1 MCNLGSI
8 NLGRLVRNGAFDFAR
23 LGQIVRVAVPFL
35 DRVIDRNYYPTP
47 RTAASNARWR
57 PVGLGV
63 MGLQDVFFQLGLA
76 FDGDEA
82 RQLSQRIAE
91 EIYFHALWTS
101 TELAETSGAHETF
114 AETHAAQGRLQ
125 FDLWGAA
132 PSDPERWQ
140 PLRDRIARFG
150 LRNSLLVAVAPTA
163 TIASIAG
170 CYECIEPQVSNLF
183 KRETLSGEF
192 LQVNTYLVRELQRL
206 GLWDEAVRSR
216 IKAADGSVQDIDQ
229 IPPEV
234 KAVFRTAW
242 EIPMRSLIDMA
253 AERGAF
259 IDQSQSLNLFV
270 AAPTIGKLSSMYLHA
285 WKQGLKTTYYLR
297 SRPATRIAAA
307 TVPGAEAPVVP
318 IHAGPPPTPTPTPA
332 PTPTRWPA
340 PWKTPRPARYV
351 TDGARRKRDPRVPG
365 ADPWRPYPWRPC
377 RRPSGRAHMSAPA
390 RRDGRCL
397 TPASTSRSVRCATRS
412 FMTATERLSA
422 TRGLWRR
429 STSPTTWST
438 STAGSCPRNNDLVK
452 RLVAFFATGDSIVA
466 NNLVLNLY
474 RHINAPEAR
483 LYLSRQ
489 LFEEAVHVQFYLT
502 LLDTYLADEN
512 EQAEAFAA
520 VEHIPSIRAKA
531 QFCFRW
537 IDSLATVER
546 VESQD
551 DRRAFLLNLVC
562 FAACIEGLFFFAA
575 FAYVYFLRS
584 KGLLNGLA
592 SGTNWVF
599 RDESAHM
606 SFAFD
611 VIDTVRAEEPE
622 LFDTTFA
629 EQVTAMLAEAVEAE
643 TGFAEDI
650 LAEGVPGLSVAD
662 TRRYLEYVADQR
674 LVRLGLP
681 KRFGASNP
689 FGFMELQDVSELA
702 NFFERTVSAY
712 QVGVTGAVAFDE
724 EF

>member
-1 MCNLGSI
+1 MALIDNVTPVSLAPVPPAERASRHVGTSTTRRALLDPGLDLTLRPMRYPQFYDRYRAAI
-8 NLGRLVRNGAFDFAR
+8 RNTWTVEEVDLSDDLVD
-23 LGQIVRVAVPFL
+23 L
-35 DRVIDRNYYPTP
+35 DRRLLP
-47 RTAASNARWR
+47 A
-57 PVGLGV
+57 
-63 MGLQDVFFQLGLA
+63 
-76 FDGDEA
+76 E
-82 RQLSQRIAE
+82 QR
-91 EIYFHALWTS
+91 
-101 TELAETSGAHETF
+101 
-114 AETHAAQGRLQ
+114 
-125 FDLWGAA
+125 
-132 PSDPERWQ
+132 
-140 PLRDRIARFG
+140 
-150 LRNSLLVAVAPTA
+150 
-163 TIASIAG
+163 
-170 CYECIEPQVSNLF
+170 
-183 KRETLSGEF
+183 
-192 LQVNTYLVRELQRL
+192 
-206 GLWDEAVRSR
+206 
-216 IKAADGSVQDIDQ
+216 
-229 IPPEV
+229 
-234 KAVFRTAW
+234 
-242 EIPMRSLIDMA
+242 
-253 AERGAF
+253 
-259 IDQSQSLNLFV
+259 
-270 AAPTIGKLSSMYLHA
+270 
-285 WKQGLKTTYYLR
+285 
-297 SRPATRIAAA
+297 
-307 TVPGAEAPVVP
+307 
-318 IHAGPPPTPTPTPA
+318 
-332 PTPTRWPA
+332 
-340 PWKTPRPARYV
+340 
-351 TDGARRKRDPRVPG
+351 
-365 ADPWRPYPWRPC
+365 
-377 RRPSGRAHMSAPA
+377 
-390 RRDGRCL
+390 
-397 TPASTSRSVRCATRS
+397 
-412 FMTATERLSA
+412 
-422 TRGLWRR
+422 
-429 STSPTTWST
+429 
-438 STAGSCPRNNDLVK
+438 LVK

-502 LLDTYLADEN
+502 LLDTYLDDEN
-512 EQAEAFAA
+512 ERAEAFAA

-537 IDSLATVER
+537 IDSLATVKR
-546 VESQD
+546 VESED

-622 LFDTTFA
+622 LFDSTFA

-643 TGFAEDI
+643 TAFAEDI

-662 TRRYLEYVADQR
+662 TRRYLEYIADQR